1 MKKTWG
7 TIKEVI
13 GKNKSNQT
21 QSRFKSSDGKNITN
35 KSVISEKFNDF
46 FVNIGPTLAR
56 TFEKIKGSPEQYL
69 VDRQLNFLFLKPVTT
84 EEVGK
89 IMASLKESSPGH
101 DEMKI
106 GPIRSVLNYI
116 DGPLTYVCNLSL
128 NEGIFPDI
136 LEIANVI
143 PLYKKDDPVFF
154 NNYRLVSL
162 LCSLSKVL
170 EKLMYNRVI
179 SFLDDNNILFKY
191 QFGFR
196 KSHSTYLALTILM
209 DKLIKSIE
217 NGDHVVGVYLD
228 FSKAFDTVNHTILLT
243 KLHHYGI
250 RGQAL
255 NWLKSY
261 LENRKQCHLQ

>member
-1 MKKTWG
+1 M
-7 TIKEVI
+7 
-13 GKNKSNQT
+13 
-21 QSRFKSSDGKNITN
+21 
-35 KSVISEKFNDF
+35 ISF
-46 FVNIGPTLAR
+46 NIGPTLAR

-69 VDRQLNFLFLKPVTT
+69 VDRQLNSLFLKPVTT

-89 IMASLKESSPGH
+89 IMASLKDSSPGH

-116 DGPLTYVCNLSL
+116 EGPLTYVCNLSL

-136 LEIANVI
+136 LKIANVI
-143 PLYKKDDPVFF
+143 PLYKNDDPVFL
-154 NNYRLVSL
+154 NNYRPVSL

-170 EKLMYNRVI
+170 EKFMYNRVI

-217 NGDHVVGVYLD
+217 NGDHVVGVYID
-228 FSKAFDTVNHTILLT
+228 FSRAFDTVNHTISLT

-255 NWLKSY
+255 NCY
-261 LENRKQCHLQ
+261 LENRKQFVTYNNVRSTLKICLVGCPKAPY

>member
-1 MKKTWG
+1 MALPDPMLNSDYRQVSNIRRT
-7 TIKEVI
+7 
-13 GKNKSNQT
+13 KSQLL
-21 QSRFKSSDGKNITN
+21 K
-35 KSVISEKFNDF
+35 
-46 FVNIGPTLAR
+46 
-56 TFEKIKGSPEQYL
+56 
-69 VDRQLNFLFLKPVTT
+69 QLNSLFLKLVTT
-84 EEVGK
+84 EEVGN
-89 IMASLKESSPGH
+89 IMASLKDSSPGH

-116 DGPLTYVCNLSL
+116 EGPLTYVCNLSL

-136 LEIANVI
+136 LKIATVI

-154 NNYRLVSL
+154 NNYRPVSL

-250 RGQAL
+250 HGQAL
-255 NWLKSY
+255 NWFKSY
-261 LENRKQCHLQ
+261 LENMKQFVTYNNVRSTLKNMPCGVPKAPY

>member
-1 MKKTWG
+1 MRFSFEYIAMKLPRTELVCS
-7 TIKEVI
+7 TAQIMTF
-13 GKNKSNQT
+13 ST
-21 QSRFKSSDGKNITN
+21 LYSDYQ
-35 KSVISEKFNDF
+35 FWW
-46 FVNIGPTLAR
+46 
-56 TFEKIKGSPEQYL
+56 QYKCTRL
-69 VDRQLNFLFLKPVTT
+69 VDRQLNSLFLKPVTT
-84 EEVGK
+84 EEVGN
-89 IMASLKESSPGH
+89 IMASLKDSSPGH

-116 DGPLTYVCNLSL
+116 EGPLTYVCNLSL

-136 LEIANVI
+136 LKIANVI

-154 NNYRLVSL
+154 NNYRPVSL

-243 KLHHYGI
+243 
-250 RGQAL
+250 
-255 NWLKSY
+255 
-261 LENRKQCHLQ
+261 

>member
-1 MKKTWG
+1 
-7 TIKEVI
+7 
-13 GKNKSNQT
+13 
-21 QSRFKSSDGKNITN
+21 
-35 KSVISEKFNDF
+35 
-46 FVNIGPTLAR
+46 
-56 TFEKIKGSPEQYL
+56 
-69 VDRQLNFLFLKPVTT
+69 
-84 EEVGK
+84 
-89 IMASLKESSPGH
+89 
-101 DEMKI
+101 MKI

-116 DGPLTYVCNLSL
+116 EGPLTYVCNLSL

-136 LEIANVI
+136 LKIANVI

-154 NNYRLVSL
+154 NNYRPVSL

-255 NWLKSY
+255 NWFKSY
-261 LENRKQCHLQ
+261 LENRKQFVTYNNVRSTLKNMPCGVPQGSILGPLLFLIYINDLANVCKFTMPIFFADDSNLFLNGKNLDEI